1 MATLKAMRVFPGM
14 FSPTAPEAMAAG
26 VAEAA
31 LLSCGNRAVD
41 RSVAGRGPA
50 RLALVLHLSHLP
62 APRPHHRRIAR
73 AILDD
78 AAQRLQGELFA
89 LRNRDVVIVALP
101 ARAMEALSAH
111 LLRLFRADVPDPAAL
126 LSAWPAG
133 SAAMAAYTAARQH
146 DRPAPELI
154 EKPGRPDA
162 VTETLAVI
170 GAARVTD
177 LTRRQVGVEVMEASD
192 ASASPQLQLRRQPKL
207 RPQLKLRPLYAE
219 VMVALSVLRGRLAA
233 VGQAE
238 ADPYLFRHLT
248 GQLDD
253 RMLQAVR
260 DAVRQG
266 GAPPLRIHLNLAID
280 GVLSAEFGRLA
291 AAIAASGGAFGVEIP
306 LLQAC
311 GDPAGFVRAR
321 ASLRD
326 KGVALLLDGVTH
338 HTLAVSNLATLEPD
352 RVKLEWADGML
363 GHAPALDGLARLGP
377 SRVVLTRVETEGAVT
392 WGLQRGIRV
401 FQGRYVDAMLA
412 AARLQACPAGS
423 GCVLRQCQERAY
435 ATGAAGR
442 AGCGN
447 PALLDLGAP
456 P

>member
-1 MATLKAMRVFPGM
+1 MATLKAMRGFPGM

-31 LLSCGNRAVD
+31 LLSCVNRAAD
-41 RSVAGRGPA
+41 RAATRRGPA
-50 RLALVLHLSHLP
+50 RLALVLHLSRLP
-62 APRPHHRRIAR
+62 AIRPHHRRIAR

-78 AAQRLQGELFA
+78 AAQRLQGDLFA
-89 LRNRDVVIVALP
+89 LRNRDVVIVVPP
-101 ARAMEALSAH
+101 APAMEALSAH

-162 VTETLAVI
+162 VMETLAVI
-170 GAARVTD
+170 GAARLTD
-177 LTRRQVGVEVMEASD
+177 LTRRQVGVEVMEESD
-192 ASASPQLQLRRQPKL
+192 ASASLPLQLRPPLQF
-207 RPQLKLRPLYAE
+207 RPLYAE

-266 GAPPLRIHLNLAID
+266 GAPPLRLHLNLAID
-280 GVLSAEFGRLA
+280 GVLSAKFGRLA
-291 AAIAASGGAFGVEIP
+291 AAIAASGGIFGVEIP
-306 LLQAC
+306 LLEAC
-311 GDPAGFVRAR
+311 GDPAGYVRAR
-321 ASLRD
+321 ARLRD
-326 KGVALLLDGVTH
+326 RGVALLLDGVTH
-338 HTLAVSNLATLEPD
+338 HALAVSNLATLEPD
-352 RVKLEWADGML
+352 RVKLEWADGMP

-401 FQGRYVDAMLA
+401 FQGRYIDAMLA